1 MRRDQYTPPVAAGHC
16 VGKLPCFPSGIA
28 WQKSSTATRDVAASR
43 PPSRYPDIPISC
55 DPESPKPGKLSPRPF
70 ALVLNVVLIDL
81 QPLFAKGDQDL
92 VPDGDAGFGVTA
104 A

>member
-1 MRRDQYTPPVAAGHC
+1 MRRDQYTPPVPAGHC
-16 VGKLPCFPSGIA
+16 VGKLPRFFL
-28 WQKSSTATRDVAASR
+28 WHRVEKSSTATRDVAAPR
-43 PPSRYPDIPISC
+43 PPFRYPDIPIAC
-55 DPESPKPGKLSPRPF
+55 NPESPKPGKLSPRPF